1 MKKTLI
7 LLSLMS
13 VLLLLTSCS
22 RKEVPIEST
31 LPTAVTIPAPTTEAA
46 PTETTT
52 APVHTETVKA
62 PLISVSLPT
71 HTETVTA
78 NDGREIFT
86 YTYQNI
92 SLITQD
98 PDVADLVIIDF
109 LNRIDG
115 TRLAADRIY
124 SMAQS
129 AYNGQTDWTTYL
141 CMVSYAPKRIDPGIL
156 SLFGTQ
162 AAFYGSTHPE
172 TVYSAVTYDL
182 VTGSPLTLGD
192 ILLDEDFTGK
202 LTDAV
207 LSVLTSQKDALFLY
221 DEYPKTV
228 RELFSGSQIQNCWY
242 FTDQGLCFYF
252 TPYEI
257 APYSMGVVTATVPYE
272 ELTGILKDAYFPAEA
287 DTACGVLQAQNMTT
301 EALASYQRFTEL
313 VQDIDGKQYLL
324 FSDNIVRNVRIE
336 AGFWSSTG
344 TFYTPQHT
352 IYAASALCAGDA
364 LMLQASITAD
374 MPQLR
379 LSYETDNGTTICF
392 LTVDSSG
399 KLFLSPA

>member
-1 MKKTLI
+1 MKKIFLLLMLI
-7 LLSLMS
+7 S
-13 VLLLLTSCS
+13 VLLLLASCS

-31 LPTAVTIPAPTTEAA
+31 FPTELTIPAFTTEAA
-46 PTETTT
+46 STETTA
-52 APVHTETVKA
+52 APVHTEAAKA

-78 NDGREIFT
+78 NDGREIFA
-86 YTYQNI
+86 YTFQNI

-98 PDVADLVIIDF
+98 PDVADQVIIDF

-115 TRLAADRIY
+115 TRLTADRIY

-129 AYNGQTDWTTYL
+129 AYAGQADWSTYL
-141 CMVSYAPKRIDPGIL
+141 CMISYEPKRIDPGIL

-192 ILLDEDFTGK
+192 ILLDEDFIGE

-221 DEYPKTV
+221 DEFPKTV

-242 FTDQGLCFYF
+242 FTEQGLCFYF

-272 ELTGILKDAYFPAEA
+272 ELTGILQDAYFPGET
-287 DTACGVLQAQNMTT
+287 DTASGVLQAQNFTAD
-301 EALASYQRFTEL
+301 ALTSYQRFTEL
-313 VQDIDGKQYLL
+313 VQDIDGNQYLL
-324 FSDNIVRNVRIE
+324 FSDDIVRNVRIE
-336 AGFWSSTG
+336 TGFWSATG
-344 TFYTPQHT
+344 SFYTPQHT
-352 IYAASALCAGDA
+352 IYTASALSPGDA
-364 LMLQASITAD
+364 LMIQAEITPEL
-374 MPQLR
+374 PQLR
-379 LSYETDNGTTICF
+379 VSYETDSGKLIRF
-392 LTVDSSG
+392 ITVDSSG
-399 KLFLSPA
+399 NIILKPQ